1 MKLSEFQEKL
11 TTVSDSKLRLML
23 ADSQRKGPEVA
34 VKLILAEAERRGVDL
49 NAVPMP
55 AAPSEAALGPE
66 AGISAESAGS
76 ADGVAEDGEGMPAS
90 EAHGAGIPDA
100 SPAGKGAWLAEEANQ
115 GMPMIVKLLI
125 TAVILGGILFGLFL
139 LLGKQ

>member
-55 AAPSEAALGPE
+55 ADPAAPAEAAPE
-66 AGISAESAGS
+66 FPAG
-76 ADGVAEDGEGMPAS
+76 M
-90 EAHGAGIPDA
+90 PDA
-100 SPAGKGAWLAEEANQ
+100 SPAGKGAWLAEEADQ

-125 TAVILGGILFGLFL
+125 TAVVLGGIVFGLFL